1 METVQFEQ
9 LISVGCGIDVH
20 KDVIVA
26 TIRKS
31 NKDYQ
36 TKSFSAFTS
45 SLIDLKDWCKSEGVS
60 HIAMESTGIYWKPLF
75 NILEEDFEIIL
86 VNARHINNVPGHKTD
101 KKDSVWISK
110 LLLSGLL
117 KGSFIPPEEI
127 RELRDLIR
135 YKLKK
140 TQFIASEKNRM
151 IKFLED
157 CNIKLSSVVSGT
169 QGVSATKIINDVI
182 DGKDDITSLL
192 THAHGKLKASKEDI
206 AKALTGKITSHHRFM
221 LKMIRETIDENEK
234 LIDKLDQQID
244 LSVEKYQVELQLLQT
259 VDGVGRDTVIT
270 IISEIGTDMSRF
282 ENEHHLASWSGLSPG
297 TNESAGEKKHQSHP
311 WKQTHPVRFN

>member
-1 METVQFEQ
+1 
-9 LISVGCGIDVH
+9 
-20 KDVIVA
+20 
-26 TIRKS
+26 
-31 NKDYQ
+31 
-36 TKSFSAFTS
+36 
-45 SLIDLKDWCKSEGVS
+45 
-60 HIAMESTGIYWKPLF
+60 
-75 NILEEDFEIIL
+75 
-86 VNARHINNVPGHKTD
+86 
-101 KKDSVWISK
+101 
-110 LLLSGLL
+110 
-117 KGSFIPPEEI
+117 
-127 RELRDLIR
+127 
-135 YKLKK
+135 
-140 TQFIASEKNRM
+140 M

>member
-31 NKDYQ
+31 NRDYQ

-45 SLIDLKDWCKSEGVS
+45 SLIELRDWCKSEGVT

-86 VNARHINNVPGHKTD
+86 VNARHIKNVPGHKTD
-101 KKDSVWISK
+101 KKDSAWISK

-117 KGSFIPPEEI
+117 KGSFIPPKEI
-127 RELRDLIR
+127 RELRDLVR
-135 YKLKK
+135 YKKKK

-157 CNIKLSSVVSGT
+157 CNIKLSSVVSDT
-169 QGVSATKIINDVI
+169 QGVSATKIINAII
-182 DGKDDITSLL
+182 DGVQDVQLL
-192 THAHGKLKASKEDI
+192 LPHIHGKVKADREDI
-206 AKALTGKITSHHRFM
+206 AKALTGKVTEHHRFM
-221 LKMIRETIDENEK
+221 LKMIRKTIDENEK
-234 LIDKLDQQID
+234 LILEIDKQIE
-244 LSVEKYQVELQLLQT
+244 LSSKKYEVELELLQT
-259 VDGVGRDTVIT
+259 IDGVGKDTAIT
-270 IISEIGTDMSRF
+270 LISEIGVDMNAFAS
-282 ENEHHLASWSGLSPG
+282 EHHLASWAGLSPG
-297 TNESAGEKKHQSHP
+297 TNESAGKKKALVSSME
-311 WKQTHPVRFN
+311 TNTFNQH